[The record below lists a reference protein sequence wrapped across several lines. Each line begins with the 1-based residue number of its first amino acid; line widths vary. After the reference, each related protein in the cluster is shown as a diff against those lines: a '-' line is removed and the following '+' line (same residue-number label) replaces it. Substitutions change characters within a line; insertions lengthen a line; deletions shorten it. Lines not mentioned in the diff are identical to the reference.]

1 MSCTSSS
8 KNAQINGKAGVK
20 VNEVTN
26 LLISFLQGQVTN
38 ELDVRNNLQKELRD
52 DVKSTEKREG
62 TSQLT
67 YH

>member
-1 MSCTSSS
+1 MENT
-8 KNAQINGKAGVK
+8 GVK
-20 VNEVTN
+20 VDEVTN
-26 LLISFLQGQVTN
+26 LLIIFCKNKLKFDLKKKTN
-38 ELDVRNNLQKELRD
+38 DLDVWNNLRKELRD